1 MKNKNYFQCSE
12 CGHREPRWL
21 GRCPECGNWNS
32 LQEKQQTGL
41 KKKGSSELEQ
51 APVPLDSIEIQ
62 EGLRFDSGISE
73 VNRVLGGGIIKGSAI
88 LIGGEPGIGKST
100 LMLQISAR
108 TRTRGRVLY
117 ISGEESAGQIRMR
130 ADRLG
135 ITGERIEIFSSTELS
150 SILSTLDQVKPVV
163 IIIDSIQTI
172 YSAELGVVPGTVN
185 QIKLCAQELISWAK
199 ARDAALFLIGHVTK
213 EGVLAGPKVIEHIVD
228 TVLYFDT
235 GTEDIRV
242 LRATKNRFGAIDEIG
257 IFQMSAAGLEV
268 IQDPASI
275 FITRR
280 EDNMPAGVVVAPT
293 YEGSRVLVVEIQS
306 LVVPAK
312 GGISRVF
319 SDRIDN
325 ARVSRMAAV
334 LEKHLRL
341 RFSDQDI
348 YVNVAGGMRLGEVAI
363 ELPLCL
369 ALYSA
374 RINQPLPPSTSVIGE
389 VSLAGEIRPVS
400 HLDRRLRTVM
410 EMGYKRAL
418 HPGSPVNNREFESL
432 SLPVADIT
440 QAVRSIFSD

>member
-108 TRTRGRVLY
+108 TRTRVLY

-185 QIKLCAQELISWAK
+185 QIKFCAQELISWAK

-280 EDNMPAGVVVAPT
+280 EDNMPAGVAVAPT